1 MSLLCT
7 CIAEKKKLFSILY
20 LRTQLYDIKKIH
32 YRAWLNLIQGHQPHL
47 LDEFFPL
54 LVFFL
59 IIRRFSR
66 LCHSIMKA
74 IYPSIFAVID
84 FVKKWL
90 AKIAFSSLN
99 RLAMR
104 NNDAGVWSGTVRKW
118 SPFHNHYKWQWLNPM
133 IKIHPS
139 TLAKSF
145 DCFIRPIS
153 LICRCYT
160 AFFSHYPVVLLVS
173 LRWPPQS
180 LTRIWEVVA
189 IFRHLV
195 SEFFTV
201 NLKPRLWFINLGLV
215 FLSRK
220 VNWKFLWVCQRKKPW
235 TTEYWAAS
243 KSYLITS
250 GCKNRLTSQ
259 Y

>member
-1 MSLLCT
+1 MLGTWFVVGFFISLSFWYVIIMYMYCW
-7 CIAEKKKLFSILY
+7 KKKLFSILY

-160 AFFSHYPVVLLVS
+160 AFFFS
-173 LRWPPQS
+173 LS
-180 LTRIWEVVA
+180 
-189 IFRHLV
+189 
-195 SEFFTV
+195 
-201 NLKPRLWFINLGLV
+201 
-215 FLSRK
+215 
-220 VNWKFLWVCQRKKPW
+220 
-235 TTEYWAAS
+235 
-243 KSYLITS
+243 S
-250 GCKNRLTSQ
+250 GAVGLTSMTTAVLD
-259 Y
+259 